1 MSMLTS
7 GTTSSAT
14 CEWATP
20 RALFDELNEEFGF
33 DLDVCSTH
41 ENAKCKRHYT
51 KEEDG
56 LAQEWE
62 GTVWCNPPYGRG
74 IGAWMQKCATANS
87 KGVTVAL
94 VPARTDTRWFQDW
107 VFPYATELRFLRGR
121 LKFNDGK
128 NGAPFPSVI
137 VIYDY
142 REKPWSRVI
151 LK

>member
-1 MSMLTS
+1 MLTS

-41 ENAKCKRHYT
+41 KNAKCKCHYT

-56 LAQEWE
+56 LAQKWE
-62 GTVWCNPPYGRG
+62 GTVWRNPPYGRE

-94 VPARTDTRWFQDW
+94 VPAALVPAGSKIGYFHMPQNCGFFEDDLSLTMGRMAHLFQ
-107 VFPYATELRFLRGR
+107 VLL
-121 LKFNDGK
+121 
-128 NGAPFPSVI
+128 
-137 VIYDY
+137 
-142 REKPWSRVI
+142 
-151 LK
+151 